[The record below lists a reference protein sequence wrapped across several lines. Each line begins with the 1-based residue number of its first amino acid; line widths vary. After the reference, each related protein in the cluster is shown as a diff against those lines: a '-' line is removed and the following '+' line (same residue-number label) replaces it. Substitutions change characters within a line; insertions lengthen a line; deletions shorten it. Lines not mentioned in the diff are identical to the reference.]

1 MRQEGLTK
9 EAAAALFDFIIA
21 GGLIL
26 LYVYSEKGAFEGT
39 HA

>member
-1 MRQEGLTK
+1 MRHEGLTR
-9 EAAAALFDFIIA
+9 EAADGLFDFIVA

-26 LYVYSEKGAFEGT
+26 LYVYSLKGAFEGT